1 MDRIKW
7 IDTAKGIAIVFIVL
21 GHTLRS
27 GLVHNIVY
35 CFHVPVFFFL
45 SGITVK
51 EALTVKNI
59 KTDFQRLLIP
69 YYSFGFIS
77 IAVYAFLG
85 SVAASHF
92 DTSTASVWDNVTSL
106 LYGASWLKFNAP
118 LWFLPAL
125 FAAKL
130 WYRLLHCLTKGNT
143 AGLAGIAAVGCV
155 LSFCCTGMGKQELPF
170 SFALVLKLF
179 PYFLAGKV
187 CAPALIK
194 LGKKPRFQNGCGCV
208 AGGLLTAVCILGGD
222 APPVNYTNHQIPI
235 PLVFYG
241 IAIVGCLGVYCAA
254 VYIEKVKWLGYLGRK
269 TLSVLVMHKFPIVF
283 FQVIGPFKDFLNM
296 PDSLEG
302 VLLGGIPVTI
312 LSILMSLTAGCV
324 IERIYPILLGIP
336 QRVPVS
342 EKRK

>member
-77 IAVYAFLG
+77 IAAYAFLG

-92 DTSTASVWDNVTSL
+92 DMSTASVWDNVTSL

-179 PYFLAGKV
+179 PYFLAGKI

-194 LGKKPRFQNGCGCV
+194 LGKKPRFQNGCGYV
-208 AGGLLTAVCILGGD
+208 AGGLLTAICILGG
-222 APPVNYTNHQIPI
+222 
-235 PLVFYG
+235 
-241 IAIVGCLGVYCAA
+241 GCASCKLY
-254 VYIEKVKWLGYLGRK
+254 K
-269 TLSVLVMHKFPIVF
+269 P
-283 FQVIGPFKDFLNM
+283 
-296 PDSLEG
+296 PDSNATCILWNCSCWLSGRLLCSSVHRKSKVVG
-302 VLLGGIPVTI
+302 VFGQKNLVCIGDAQISDCFLPGDRPV
-312 LSILMSLTAGCV
+312 
-324 IERIYPILLGIP
+324 
-336 QRVPVS
+336 
-342 EKRK
+342 